1 MAMIMAISATV
12 GIGHAGEVTLGPEVN
27 VGAFLATEPLNQYQ
41 SDLRCHPTDP
51 DRMVITAKNG
61 REQHTVAFTTVD
73 GGAAWTVARQSGSGD
88 PDCIYGNNG
97 WAHWFYMDKSP
108 SRIGYRRSKLADG
121 IWEAG
126 RLISTTYYDHPHV
139 TVDRNPASP
148 YAGSIYHAGR
158 VFSESK
164 IEVVRSRDDGDTWAS
179 TVFNTGADFAKGF
192 VDGPPLVMANGTL
205 IIHGRSQNRIISED
219 GVYAGSRRDIFVF
232 RSTDGGVT
240 FSQPILVC
248 DLNGVK
254 DQGGDGSRSISGGIV
269 TVNGSERLIIAMS
282 RVRTGLPAVLQVVT
296 SDDGGL
302 TWTEPRD
309 IRPPYPDDSWSAGGM
324 ISVMVNQDNIIG
336 LQYFNLSTASTAFN
350 VMFTWSADG
359 GETWAIPLQVNA
371 VTNTVP
377 AAGSQDRE
385 PGGDQVYG
393 DTAADG
399 TFRLVWPDHRTG
411 DNVYRLY
418 GRTVRIE
425 KDESDLRVARVKRD
439 T

>member
-1 MAMIMAISATV
+1 MIMSVPAMS
-12 GIGHAGEVTLGPEVN
+12 GIGLAAEVTLGPEVN

-61 REQHTVAFTTVD
+61 REQHTVAFTTAD
-73 GGAAWTVARQSGSGD
+73 GGASWAVTRQNDSGD
-88 PDCIYGNNG
+88 PDCFYGNNG

-108 SRIGYRRSKLADG
+108 SRIGYRRAKLAG
-121 IWEAG
+121 GTWEAG

-139 TVDRNPASP
+139 AVDRNPVSP

-192 VDGPPLVMANGTL
+192 VDGPPLVMADGTL
-205 IIHGRSQNRIISED
+205 VIFGRSQNRIIAED

-269 TVNGSERLIIAMS
+269 TVNGKERLVIVMS
-282 RVRTGLPAVLQVVT
+282 RPRTGLPAILQAVT

-302 TWTEPRD
+302 TWTAPRD
-309 IRPPYPDDSWSAGGM
+309 IQAPYPDNSWSAGGT
-324 ISVMVNQDNIIG
+324 ISVMVNQDNIVG
-336 LQYFNLSTASTAFN
+336 LMYFNLGTTSNAFN

-359 GETWAIPLQVNA
+359 GETWAIPVQANA
-371 VTNTVP
+371 VTSTVP

-393 DTAADG
+393 DAAADG

-418 GRTVRIE
+418 ARTAQVGSP
-425 KDESDLRVARVKRD
+425 ESPCRVARVGENR
-439 T
+439 